1 MVPRMFTLE
10 VAFHCTVTDIS
21 VVVLPVQGVPQKRPL
36 PLTNPDTPAV
46 ALKRRRLHEDS
57 DPSSEEVCQWAWL
70 FQRDHACTVYSR
82 EIGHPWDILI

>member
-10 VAFHCTVTDIS
+10 AAFRVTDIN

-57 DPSSEEVCQWAWL
+57 DPSSEEEVCQWAWL
-70 FQRDHACTVYSR
+70 FQRDLARTVYSR
-82 EIGHPWDILI
+82 EIGHPWDTLI